1 MNVTNVKLKGLEDKG
16 KLKAIGSITLD
27 DAFVVTGVSVFE
39 GPNGLFVAL
48 PSVKGS
54 DGKYHD
60 SAYPLSKELRDEI
73 SRTVMGE
80 YRREHDRDQVI
91 EMMEH
96 GGGENGNDLPFP
108 DEPAASEPVQDRTVK
123 TSIQEKLKD
132 ATEKV
137 KAQTA
142 KISEKVREANL

>member
-80 YRREHDRDQVI
+80 YRRERDRDQLI

-96 GGGENGNDLPFP
+96 GGGEKESNLPFP
-108 DEPAASEPVQDRTVK
+108 DEPETPEPIQDRTVK